1 MKAIKSQNSMK
12 QTIIISSMLLFLF
25 VSAKAVNGQDK
36 TDADKDIKSTET
48 FSLQGNANPSLFA
61 VITSKMAAE
70 LSKSM
75 PLPFEE
81 TMLISY
87 SFPKAM
93 DVEFT
98 VYDKSGRELKNLV
111 RENKAAGSY
120 SVNLAPENLKAGI
133 YFYMLVVGED
143 VDVKKILL
151 VK

>member
-12 QTIIISSMLLFLF
+12 QLIIISSMLLFLF
-25 VSAKAVNGQDK
+25 VSAANAQDK
-36 TDADKDIKSTET
+36 TDANKEAASSET

-61 VITSKMAAE
+61 VITSKMTAE
-70 LSKSM
+70 LNKAM
-75 PLPFEE
+75 PVPFEE

-93 DVEFT
+93 DVDFT
-98 VYDKSGRELKNLV
+98 IYDKNGRELKNLV

-120 SVNLAPENLKAGI
+120 SVNLEQEKLKAGI
-133 YFYMLVVGED
+133 YYYKLVIGED
-143 VDVKKILL
+143 VEVKKILL